1 MVGHGRLE
9 SVGRRAL
16 DADGLYHAS
25 EGWGFRTLVCA
36 TLVATFSENNGFGHA
51 GYMHMYLHVHVRQLG
66 QVCCHNSVVNFF

>member
-1 MVGHGRLE
+1 MGGQGHLE
-9 SVGRRAL
+9 SVGRQGL

-25 EGWGFRTLVCA
+25 EGREFRPLVCA